1 MTIVLCG
8 FRGCGKTT
16 VGQILAKKLGLPLID
31 TDAYIV
37 QREGKY
43 IPDIVAQDGEP
54 YFREKETA
62 AIQALC
68 QKKAVISCGGGA
80 MIKPENAAYA
90 REHGIVVLL
99 DESFDTCYQRI
110 KGDTNR
116 PIVQRSTK
124 EELHALFDQRAS
136 IYRAHATCAVP
147 GGVSPEQM
155 AQRIIQAVKEH

>member
-1 MTIVLCG
+1 MTIFLCG
-8 FRGCGKTT
+8 FMGCGKTT

-37 QREGKY
+37 QREGKS
-43 IPDIVAQDGEP
+43 IPDIFAQDGEP

-116 PIVQRSTK
+116 PIVQ
-124 EELHALFDQRAS
+124 LFDQRAS

>member
-1 MTIVLCG
+1 MTIFLCG
-8 FRGCGKTT
+8 FMGCGKTT

-37 QREGKY
+37 QQEGKS
-43 IPDIVAQDGEP
+43 IPDIFAQDGEP

-62 AIQALC
+62 
-68 QKKAVISCGGGA
+68 AVISCGGGA

>member
-1 MTIVLCG
+1 MIRQISQSRRKYRTGNKRTLL
-8 FRGCGKTT
+8 RGITAGKSRAEYTGNG
-16 VGQILAKKLGLPLID
+16 V
-31 TDAYIV
+31 
-37 QREGKY
+37 
-43 IPDIVAQDGEP
+43 
-54 YFREKETA
+54 
-62 AIQALC
+62 
-68 QKKAVISCGGGA
+68 
-80 MIKPENAAYA
+80 
-90 REHGIVVLL
+90 
-99 DESFDTCYQRI
+99 